1 MPLMGCE
8 QTAKTELKEPVPNQ
22 IIQEEDPTTPEPP
35 ASEIPETPELPETPT
50 TSTTPEP
57 PATQTPE
64 PKEQTDTLVCSNT
77 DGLCIRAGR
86 GTSYARIGTMDAG
99 DSVMPLGAS
108 GGWYTVAY
116 RGSVG
121 YVSAKYLTEKSFAI
135 GSEKIEEVIKQG
147 KLWLGTPYVYGAQR
161 YHYGNG
167 ALNSAFTTDE
177 FDCSS
182 LMQYIFKKGAN
193 VNLAMTSREQSQQG
207 TAVSRKNVRRGDLMF
222 FTNASRKN
230 KSGVERIGH
239 VALYLGNNYILHT
252 ASDYAV
258 IEPISATRESYFI
271 CARRIVA

>member
-8 QTAKTELKEPVPNQ
+8 QNAKTSVPDSAPDY
-22 IIQEEDPTTPEPP
+22 IEREENPTTPELPEATETP
-35 ASEIPETPELPETPT
+35 ATEIPETPETPT
-50 TSTTPEP
+50 TTETHTTE
-57 PATQTPE
+57 TPE
-64 PKEQTDTLVCSNT
+64 PKEQSDTLVCSVTN
-77 DGLCIRAGR
+77 GLSIRAGK

-99 DSVMPLGAS
+99 DSVMPLGV
-108 GGWYTVAY
+108 GDGWYKIAY

-121 YVSAKYLTEKSFAI
+121 FVSAKYLTEKTFEI

-147 KLWLGTPYVYGAQR
+147 KFWLGTPYVYGAQR

-193 VNLAMTSREQSQQG
+193 VNLAMTSREQSLQG

-222 FTNASRKN
+222 FTNASRQN
-230 KSGVERIGH
+230 KSGIERIGH

-258 IEPISATRESYFI
+258 IEPISTTRESYFV
-271 CARRIVA
+271 CARRVVA